1 VSQPTTMGAYLRAAR
16 RKRRVSIERAAD
28 DTRIRADFLMRMESD
43 EFDFLAP
50 AYVRGFLKT
59 YARFLR
65 VDPEP
70 LLHEFDY
77 KYGTGRVDTAQM
89 LASDR
94 PGKVPRERRPLNN
107 WTVAAIVAAVGLISL
122 FFIGLVSSPQEPLS
136 QAAREPT
143 EPAIPTRT
151 RATSPLAPVTPSITP
166 VVPEEESIALDD
178 GIDVQIRAT
187 TARCWVEVQADGAA
201 APAFKGTLEVGDVE
215 TVHADNEMSIVLG
228 YAAGVELTVNGHNLG
243 APGGPSVQTIH
254 LPQDLDSLV
263 SG

>member
-1 VSQPTTMGAYLRAAR
+1 MGAYLRAAR

-70 LLHEFDY
+70 LLHEFDH
-77 KYGTGRVDTAQM
+77 KYGTGRVNTAQI
-89 LASDR
+89 LAGDR
-94 PGKVPRERRPLNN
+94 SGKIPKERRPMNN
-107 WTVAAIVAAVGLISL
+107 WTVAAIVAGVGLISL
-122 FFIGLVSSPQEPLS
+122 FFIGVVSGPEEPLS
-136 QAAREPT
+136 QVAFEPRK
-143 EPAIPTRT
+143 PTPSRT
-151 RATSPLAPVTPSITP
+151 RAVSPVAPSSPSVVTPLAP
-166 VVPEEESIALDD
+166 EEEAIALDD
-178 GIDVQIRAT
+178 GIDVQIEAT
-187 TARCWVEVQADGAA
+187 SARCWMEVQVDGIA
-201 APAFKGTLEVGDVE
+201 APAYKGTLEIGDVE
-215 TVHADNEMSIVLG
+215 TVHADSEMSIVLG

-243 APGGPSVQTIH
+243 APGGPGVQTIH